1 MKVIDAQKS
10 DLSLTIDLTDLTGET
25 IDTSVFSQFNT
36 TVFTQ
41 SSNIEPQYHKS
52 DIEDGILE
60 IDSSVL
66 SSLPDGQIG
75 LKFDYAYADPNYS
88 DGNFNIS
95 NIHYLNY
102 FLKNNAEVVQPN
114 VRDYYTKAETRDLL
128 IQLKKEIL
136 EEIRE

>member
-1 MKVIDAQKS
+1 MKVIDAQNS
-10 DLSLTIDLTDLTGET
+10 DLSLTIDLADLTGET

-60 IDSSVL
+60 IDSTVL

-114 VRDYYTKAETRDLL
+114 VRDYYTKVEIRDLL
-128 IQLKKEIL
+128 VQLKNEIL
-136 EEIRE
+136 EEMGK

>member
-1 MKVIDAQKS
+1 MKVIDAQNS

-60 IDSSVL
+60 IDSTVL
-66 SSLPDGQIG
+66 RSLPDGQIG

-88 DGNFNIS
+88 DGNFDIS

-114 VRDYYTKAETRDLL
+114 IRDYYTRAETRDLL
-128 IQLKKEIL
+128 VQLKNEIL
-136 EEIRE
+136 EEIGK

>member
-1 MKVIDAQKS
+1 MKVIDAQNS

-60 IDSSVL
+60 IDSTVL

-114 VRDYYTKAETRDLL
+114 IRDYYTKAETRDLL

>member
-1 MKVIDAQKS
+1 MKVIDAQNS

-25 IDTSVFSQFNT
+25 IDTSVFSVFNT

-60 IDSSVL
+60 IDSTVL

>member
-1 MKVIDAQKS
+1 MKVIDAQNS

-41 SSNIEPQYHKS
+41 SSNIEPQYHKT

-60 IDSSVL
+60 IDSTVL

-102 FLKNNAEVVQPN
+102 FLKNNTEVVQPN

-136 EEIRE
+136 EEIGE

>member
-1 MKVIDAQKS
+1 MKVIDAQNS

-25 IDTSVFSQFNT
+25 IDTRVFSQFNT

-60 IDSSVL
+60 IDSTVL

-114 VRDYYTKAETRDLL
+114 IRDYYTKTETRDLL

-136 EEIRE
+136 EEIGE

>member
-1 MKVIDAQKS
+1 MKVIDAQNS

-60 IDSSVL
+60 IDSTVL

-95 NIHYLNY
+95 NIHYLTY

-136 EEIRE
+136 EEIGE

>member
-1 MKVIDAQKS
+1 MKVIDAQNS

>member
-1 MKVIDAQKS
+1 MKVIDAQNS

-60 IDSSVL
+60 IDSTVL

-75 LKFDYAYADPNYS
+75 LKFDYAYTDPNYS

-114 VRDYYTKAETRDLL
+114 IRDYYTKAETRDLL
-128 IQLKKEIL
+128 IQLKNEIL
-136 EEIRE
+136 EEIGE

>member
-1 MKVIDAQKS
+1 MKVIDAQNS

-60 IDSSVL
+60 IDSTVL

-75 LKFDYAYADPNYS
+75 LKFDYAYTDPNYS

-95 NIHYLNY
+95 NILDSVPAPVSRRLLWHC
-102 FLKNNAEVVQPN
+102 LKGYSE
-114 VRDYYTKAETRDLL
+114 
-128 IQLKKEIL
+128 
-136 EEIRE
+136 

>member
-1 MKVIDAQKS
+1 MKVIDAQNS

-102 FLKNNAEVVQPN
+102 FLKNNTEVVQPN

-136 EEIRE
+136 EEIGE

>member
-1 MKVIDAQKS
+1 MKVIDAQNS

-136 EEIRE
+136 EEIGE

>member
-1 MKVIDAQKS
+1 M
-10 DLSLTIDLTDLTGET
+10 
-25 IDTSVFSQFNT
+25 
-36 TVFTQ
+36 
-41 SSNIEPQYHKS
+41 
-52 DIEDGILE
+52 E
-60 IDSSVL
+60 IDSTVL

-114 VRDYYTKAETRDLL
+114 IRDYYTKAETRDLL

>member
-1 MKVIDAQKS
+1 MKVIDAQNS

-25 IDTSVFSQFNT
+25 IDFSIFSVFNT

-60 IDSSVL
+60 IDSTVL

-114 VRDYYTKAETRDLL
+114 VRDYYTKVETRDLL
-128 IQLKKEIL
+128 VQLKNEIL
-136 EEIRE
+136 EEIGK

>member
-1 MKVIDAQKS
+1 MKVIDAQNS

-60 IDSSVL
+60 IDSRVL

>member
-1 MKVIDAQKS
+1 MKVIDAQNS

-60 IDSSVL
+60 IDSTVL

-102 FLKNNAEVVQPN
+102 FLKNNAEVVQPD

-136 EEIRE
+136 EEIGE

>member
-1 MKVIDAQKS
+1 MKVIDAQNS

-52 DIEDGILE
+52 DIEEGILE
-60 IDSSVL
+60 IDSTVL

-75 LKFDYAYADPNYS
+75 LKFDYAYTDPNYS

-136 EEIRE
+136 EEIGE

>member
-1 MKVIDAQKS
+1 MKVIDAQNS
-10 DLSLTIDLTDLTGET
+10 DLSLTINLTDLTGET
-25 IDTSVFSQFNT
+25 INTSVFSQFNT

-136 EEIRE
+136 EEI

>member
-1 MKVIDAQKS
+1 MKVIDAQNS

-75 LKFDYAYADPNYS
+75 LKFDYAYTDPNYS

-136 EEIRE
+136 EEIGE

>member
-1 MKVIDAQKS
+1 MKVIDAQNS

-60 IDSSVL
+60 IDSTVL

-75 LKFDYAYADPNYS
+75 LKFDYAYTDPNYS

-136 EEIRE
+136 EEIGE

>member
-1 MKVIDAQKS
+1 MKVIDAQNS

-25 IDTSVFSQFNT
+25 IDTSIFSVFNT
-36 TVFTQ
+36 TVYTQ
-41 SSNIEPQYHKS
+41 SSNIEPQYHKT

-66 SSLPDGQIG
+66 SSLPSGQIS
-75 LKFDYAYADPNYS
+75 LKFNYAYADDNYP
-88 DGNFNIS
+88 DGNFDQEAYHN
-95 NIHYLNY
+95 LNY

-114 VRDYYTKAETRDLL
+114 IRDYYTKAETRDLL

>member
-1 MKVIDAQKS
+1 MKVIDAQNS

-128 IQLKKEIL
+128 VQLKNEIL
-136 EEIRE
+136 EEIGE

>member
-1 MKVIDAQKS
+1 MKVIDAQNS

-60 IDSSVL
+60 IDSTVL

-75 LKFDYAYADPNYS
+75 LKFDYAYTDPNYS

-114 VRDYYTKAETRDLL
+114 IRDYYTKTETRDLL

-136 EEIRE
+136 EEIGE

>member
-1 MKVIDAQKS
+1 MKVIDAQNS

-52 DIEDGILE
+52 DIEDGVLE

-114 VRDYYTKAETRDLL
+114 IRDYYTKAETRDLL

-136 EEIRE
+136 EEIGE

>member
-1 MKVIDAQKS
+1 MKVIDAQNS
-10 DLSLTIDLTDLTGET
+10 DLSLTINLTDLTGET

-136 EEIRE
+136 EEI

>member
-1 MKVIDAQKS
+1 MKVIDAQNS

-25 IDTSVFSQFNT
+25 IDTRVFSQFNT

-60 IDSSVL
+60 IDSTVL

-114 VRDYYTKAETRDLL
+114 IRDYYTKTETRDLL
-128 IQLKKEIL
+128 MQLKKEIL
-136 EEIRE
+136 EEIGE